1 MPGPMD
7 GVRVVELGVWVA
19 GPSAA
24 GILCDWGADVVKLEP
39 HEGDPFRA
47 LGAGFGAAFGV
58 DGMPPP
64 FELDNR
70 GKRSVAIDLRRE
82 ASREIV
88 TRLLEGADVFL
99 TNMRPGAVER
109 LRLDYPSVRAV
120 NERIIY
126 AQVSAYGGDS
136 PDAERAAFDVGA
148 FWSRGG
154 VAGLLR
160 TPDGQLPSQRGGMG
174 DHFTG
179 ANAAGAIAA
188 ALFHRERTGEGQLV
202 STSLLRTAAYMLGWD
217 YNSYL
222 RSGIEPQPMDRASIV
237 NPLINS
243 YQLADGE
250 WVWLLM
256 LQGDRHWPDF
266 CRAVD
271 REDWLT
277 DERYASL
284 LQRATNAS
292 TLIAE
297 IEGVLAARTLE
308 EWAPIFDAHDV
319 WWAPVQTPEQVLN
332 DPTIEQAGAWV
343 DVPEPDGST
352 GRMVASAVDF
362 DASPWSVRAPV
373 PQLGQHT
380 EEVLL
385 ELGLEW
391 ERIAE
396 LKDAGVIP

>member
-1 MPGPMD
+1 MTGPMH

-19 GPSAA
+19 GPSAG

-47 LGAGFGAAFGV
+47 LGAAFGIERL
-58 DGMPPP
+58 PPP

-70 GKRSVAIDLRRE
+70 GKRSVAIDLRRDE
-82 ASREIV
+82 SRDVV
-88 TRLLEGADVFL
+88 TKLLQGADVFL

-109 LRLDYPSVRAV
+109 LGLDYASVRAI
-120 NERIIY
+120 NDSIIY

-136 PDAERAAFDVGA
+136 PDSDRAAFDVGA

-179 ANAAGAIAA
+179 ANAVGAIAA
-188 ALFHRERTGEGQLV
+188 ALFHRERSGEGQLV
-202 STSLLRTAAYMLGWD
+202 STSLLRTATYMLGWD

-222 RSGIEPQPMDRASIV
+222 RSGIEPQPTDRATII

-256 LQGDRHWPDF
+256 LQGDRHWPEF
-266 CRAVD
+266 CRAID
-271 REDWLT
+271 REAWPS
-277 DERYASL
+277 DERYATL
-284 LQRATNAS
+284 AQRAVNAS

-308 EWAPIFDAHDV
+308 EWAPVFDEHDV

-332 DPTIEQAGAWV
+332 DPTVEQAGAWV
-343 DVPEPDGST
+343 EVPEADGST

-362 DASPWSVRAPV
+362 GGTPWSVRAPT
-373 PQLGQHT
+373 PELGQHT

-385 ELGLEW
+385 DLGLEW
-391 ERIAE
+391 DGIAE

>member
-19 GPSAA
+19 GPSAS

-47 LGAGFGAAFGV
+47 LGAAFGIE
-58 DGMPPP
+58 GLPPP

-82 ASREIV
+82 EARDVV
-88 TRLLEGADVFL
+88 TKLLEGADVFL

-109 LRLDYPSVRAV
+109 LGLDYASVRAV
-120 NERIIY
+120 NEGIVY
-126 AQVSAYGGDS
+126 AQVSAYGADS
-136 PDAERAAFDVGA
+136 PDSDRAAFDVGA

-202 STSLLRTAAYMLGWD
+202 STSLLRTATYMLGWD

-222 RSGIEPQPMDRASIV
+222 RSGIEPQPTDRAAMI

-243 YQLADGE
+243 YQLADGQ

-266 CRAVD
+266 CRAID
-271 REDWLT
+271 REAWLT
-277 DERYASL
+277 DERYATL
-284 LQRATNAS
+284 AQRAVNAS
-292 TLIAE
+292 ALVRE
-297 IEGVLAARTLE
+297 IEVVLAARTLE
-308 EWAPIFDAHDV
+308 EWAPLFDQHDV

-332 DPTIEQAGAWV
+332 DPTVAQAGAWV
-343 DVPEPDGST
+343 EVPEADGST

-362 DASPWSVRAPV
+362 EGTPWSVRAPT
-373 PQLGQHT
+373 PELGQHT